1 MEDRDRSRWVST
13 GAGPMLCLGMQ
24 SMCRTVSRSVTP
36 PRHLPEL
43 TVCWR
48 SIGLCHGAGGRGRRR
63 DRDRWLVASQT
74 VQTAHWA
81 DTTSSTYPTHCAIL
95 CQILHRNN
103 LDQTKETKKME
114 KKNLYLSHVSSQEH
128 SSCGPLVVSNI
139 E

>member
-1 MEDRDRSRWVST
+1 MGKYRSRSHVMSGYAEYVSDSLQIGHPAT
-13 GAGPMLCLGMQ
+13 
-24 SMCRTVSRSVTP
+24 CRSCP
-36 PRHLPEL
+36 L

-103 LDQTKETKKME
+103 LDQTKQTKKME
-114 KKNLYLSHVSSQEH
+114 KKNLYLSHVSSKEH
-128 SSCGPLVVSNI
+128 SSCGPLVVSNRN
-139 E
+139 EQNK